1 MIALEFKNFSRL
13 YLLIC
18 IVDIVVIQLSV
29 QYNFLEFICKPLIMF
44 SIIGFTRMYLKEFPF
59 YKLILIAFIFSW
71 FGDIFL
77 LGQQYHTLFF
87 VAGLASFLISH
98 LMYAAYFYKSVN
110 KTWNKNPKVLVS
122 QFLMILLVIGF
133 YRLMYPGLGDLS
145 IPVLFYVSAI
155 GLMGI
160 LAVNRYNKAIN
171 TSFWFVLMG
180 ALSFI
185 LSDCIIGYSKFVDPV
200 PFASTLIM
208 TFYCIAQYLILRGF
222 VAQKTEY

>member
-1 MIALEFKNFSRL
+1 MRALEFKNFSRL

-87 VAGLASFLISH
+87 IAGLASFLISH
-98 LMYAAYFYKSVN
+98 LMYAAYFYKSALNSLNTN
-110 KTWNKNPKVLVS
+110 KWVKVIQLLL
-122 QFLMILLVIGF
+122 FILVIGF
-133 YRLMYPGLGDLS
+133 YSLMYPGLAELK
-145 IPVLFYVSAI
+145 IPVLFYVSTI

-160 LAVNRYNKAIN
+160 LAVNRYQFVNSK
-171 TSFWFVLMG
+171 SFYFTLIG
-180 ALSFI
+180 AFAFI
-185 LSDCIIGYSKFVDPV
+185 LSDSLIGYSKFVVDIPYAHV
-200 PFASTLIM
+200 LIM

-222 VAQKTEY
+222 VAQETE